1 MFLRL
6 IFGIV
11 LSILSVS
18 VMAIEE
24 PEYKLVKQEGP
35 YELRGYAPRIVAE
48 TMVEDSFQDASSAG
62 FKRIAGYIFGNN
74 VSRSGESEKIKMTAP
89 VSMEPKSE
97 KISMTAPVSMGQS
110 QGKWRVQFFMP
121 REYTIDSLPSPNDSA
136 VQLRTLP
143 ASNFAV
149 VRFSGL
155 VNEKKKQDKSAEL
168 LNWMQSRDIKPM
180 GEPVLARYNPPW
192 TLPFLRRNEIM
203 VAY

>member
-62 FKRIAGYIFGNN
+62 FKRNAGYIFGNN
-74 VSRSGESEKIKMTAP
+74 VSRSGESEKIEMTAP

-97 KISMTAPVSMGQS
+97 KISMTAPVSMRQS

-168 LNWMQSRDIKPM
+168 LNWMQSRNIKPM